1 MEIKYIAVDPKKLIK
16 NPWNTNM
23 VDPENQKKLD
33 NSVKRFG
40 MFKPLICRELA
51 DGSLQIL
58 GGEHRAE
65 SAVRLGYKEVTIINL
80 GQISDEKAKEIS
92 LVDNGR
98 YGTDDTLQLA
108 ELLKELGEIED
119 ISSYMPYSDSDL
131 DSIFASS
138 SISLDDL
145 ELPDSDELPLMDMT
159 SKVQSHQIM
168 RFKVPM
174 EDAPAIQE
182 VIESIMKSQGF
193 TDDDSLMN
201 AGNAL
206 VYLVTNDVR

>member
-1 MEIKYIAVDPKKLIK
+1 MEIKYLAVDPKKLIK

-51 DGSLQIL
+51 NGSLQIL

-65 SAVRLGYKEVTIINL
+65 SAVRLGYREVTIINL

-131 DSIFASS
+131 DSIFAST

-174 EDAPAIQE
+174 EDAPAIQD

-206 VYLVTNDVR
+206 VYLVTK

>member
-80 GQISDEKAKEIS
+80 GRISDEKAKEIS

-174 EDAPAIQE
+174 EDAPAIQV

-206 VYLVTNDVR
+206 VYLVTNDV

>member
-1 MEIKYIAVDPKKLIK
+1 MEIKYLAVDPKKLIK

-51 DGSLQIL
+51 NGSLQIL

-65 SAVRLGYKEVTIINL
+65 SAVRLGYREVTIINL

-131 DSIFASS
+131 DSIFAST
-138 SISLDDL
+138 SI
-145 ELPDSDELPLMDMT
+145 
-159 SKVQSHQIM
+159 
-168 RFKVPM
+168 
-174 EDAPAIQE
+174 
-182 VIESIMKSQGF
+182 
-193 TDDDSLMN
+193 
-201 AGNAL
+201 
-206 VYLVTNDVR
+206 

>member
-1 MEIKYIAVDPKKLIK
+1 MEIKNLAIDPKKLSK

-23 VDPENQKKLD
+23 VDPENQTKLD

-40 MFKPLICRELA
+40 MFKPIICRELS

-58 GGEHRAE
+58 GGEHRVE
-65 SAVRLGYKEVTIINL
+65 SAIRLGFKEIPIINL
-80 GQISDEKAKEIS
+80 GKISEEKAKEIS

-98 YGTDDTLQLA
+98 YGIDDTLQLA

-119 ISSYMPYSDSDL
+119 ISSFMPYSDDDL
-131 DSIFASS
+131 SSIFSSS
-138 SISLDDL
+138 SISLDEL
-145 ELPDSDELPLMDMT
+145 ELPDSDELPLLPST
-159 SKVQSHQIM
+159 PKVQTHQIM

-174 EDAPAIQE
+174 EDAPLVTS

-206 VYLVTNDVR
+206 VYLVSSDE